1 MKISIIIVNYNGETF
16 LANCIDSILNSETNL
31 EYEIIIVDNASTDKS
46 LAILENYKKSCKI
59 IKNFNNSGFSKGN
72 NIGVNYASGDYLFF
86 LNNDTL
92 LEKDTLSKLVRLLS
106 EKQSINVIIPKLL
119 NEDGKND
126 LSGVVGMFYAN
137 E

>member
-72 NIGVNYASGDYLFF
+72 NITNYTVVIIYF

-106 EKQSINVIIPKLL
+106 ENSL
-119 NEDGKND
+119 
-126 LSGVVGMFYAN
+126 
-137 E
+137 